1 MKTILFID
9 KKWQSSVTAYVRV
22 HYEDGSLRHYLQG
35 RYGGPA
41 LSEIHYDGA
50 QLYRVGAWKR
60 YWHLPE
66 KEGLKIE
73 ATRLDGVNSQGSEQV
88 TKSEVAK

>member
-35 RYGGPA
+35 RYGGSA
-41 LSEIHYDGA
+41 LTKSDYDEA
-50 QLYRVGAWKR
+50 KPYRAGAWKR

-66 KEGLKIE
+66 KKGLKVE
-73 ATRLDGVNSQGSEQV
+73 VTRLDDVNALGPEQI
-88 TKSEVAK
+88 TKSGVAK